1 VAVAGATL
9 FVVHGTTSEWVD
21 PTPERGPVRV
31 EADIENVGPTALT
44 ISGIDVSIDINGV
57 VLADERPDDTRCRA
71 RHADGRDEEPLYPSE
86 SKARVMD
93 APLWT
98 ESHAPR
104 IDDLPQTEVRE
115 HLRRAVSEPLNLV
128 VHGPSGVGKTAAVRA
143 LTREAHA
150 SPAADRV
157 EINVADFFDLS
168 KRELADDPRFGR
180 FIDAKRR
187 RESSKADLINHVL
200 TESASYA
207 PVDGEYKTVLLDN
220 AEGMRED
227 FQQALR
233 RVMERYYET
242 TQFVIATRQPSA
254 LIPPIRSRCFP
265 VPVRAPT
272 HEKTVAVLRDI
283 AAAESAAY
291 EEEGLEYV
299 AGAADG
305 DLRAAILGAQTT
317 HEQAGEITMNA
328 AYETL
333 SGLGVDERVGEM
345 LADAEAGEF
354 TDARTTLDEL
364 LVDEGYS
371 GPELLADV
379 LSVARSRYSEDE
391 LARLHRLAGEI
402 DVDLHEGTN
411 DRLHLSHLLAEVGQR
426 APGRE

>member
-1 VAVAGATL
+1 M
-9 FVVHGTTSEWVD
+9 
-21 PTPERGPVRV
+21 
-31 EADIENVGPTALT
+31 
-44 ISGIDVSIDINGV
+44 
-57 VLADERPDDTRCRA
+57 
-71 RHADGRDEEPLYPSE
+71 DG
-86 SKARVMD
+86 
-93 APLWT
+93 PLWT
-98 ESHAPR
+98 ETHAP
-104 IDDLPQTEVRE
+104 DVEDLPQSAVRD
-115 HLRRAVSEPLNLV
+115 HLRRAVEEPMNLV
-128 VHGPSGVGKTAAVRA
+128 VHGPKGVGKTAAVRA

-150 SPAADRV
+150 NPEADRV

-168 KRELADDPRFGR
+168 KKELGEDPRFGR

-187 RESSKADLINHVL
+187 RNSSKADLINHVL
-200 TESASYA
+200 TESSSYA
-207 PVDGEYKTVLLDN
+207 PVGGEYKTVLLDN

-272 HEKTVAVLRDI
+272 HEETVAVLRET
-283 AAAESAAY
+283 AEAEGASY
-291 EEEGLEYV
+291 KREGLEYV

-317 HEQAGEITMNA
+317 HETAGEITMNA
-328 AYETL
+328 AYEAL
-333 SGLGVDERVGEM
+333 SGVGVDKRVGEM

-371 GPELLADV
+371 GAEVLEDL
-379 LSVARSRYSEDE
+379 LSVARSRYSGAD
-391 LARLHRLAGEI
+391 LARLYVLAG
-402 DVDLHEGTN
+402 DVEMDLHEGTN
-411 DRLHLSHLLAEVGQR
+411 DRLHLSHLLAEVGAR
-426 APGRE
+426 ADEA